1 MQNAMMGFDR
11 TDDYQ
16 PLTYIKGQPLYVT
29 TLVVVLHVAAFIG
42 CCVLLAFRQGGALG
56 SLLFSSS
63 ETVEHLQLWRVAS
76 YAFLHTPSGG
86 IWLAVE
92 LFLLF
97 QFGQEV
103 EKYFGRKVFIGLYVA
118 LLLTPPIILSLAGS
132 AMHQEMELESSG
144 LLHFGIFVAF
154 VTLYPNVQF
163 FFGIL
168 AKWIIFALLGI
179 YTLIAMASRDLP
191 QLLALWSTASVAYFG
206 TRHAGGGGGE
216 FSLMDNLREKF
227 PKRAAPAGLKPRVKP
242 RRIASESGIGTGDVY
257 ESIDPLL
264 DKINQHGLASLTS
277 SERATLERARVSLM
291 RKDRSS

>member
-1 MQNAMMGFDR
+1 MMGFDR

-29 TLVVVLHVAAFIG
+29 TLVVVLHAAAFIG
-42 CCVLLAFRQGGALG
+42 CCVLYAFRQAGWIDA
-56 SLLFSSS
+56 LLFSSS
-63 ETVEHLQLWRVAS
+63 AVVEHLQLWRVVS
-76 YAFLHTPSGG
+76 YAFVHAPSGG

-103 EKYFGRKVFIGLYVA
+103 EKYFGRKIFIGLYVA
-118 LLLTPPIILSLAGS
+118 LLLTPPLILLSLGS
-132 AMHQEMELESSG
+132 ATHQEMQLESSR
-144 LLHFGIFVAF
+144 LLHFGIFAAF

-179 YTLIAMASRDLP
+179 YTLVAMAYRDVPGLV
-191 QLLALWSTASVAYFG
+191 ALWSTASIAYFY
-206 TRHAGGGGGE
+206 TRQAGGGGGE
-216 FSLMDNLREKF
+216 FSLIDNLREKF
-227 PKRAAPAGLKPRVKP
+227 PKRPAPVGVKPRVKP
-242 RRIASESGIGTGDVY
+242 RRIANESGAAGSSDVY

-277 SERATLERARVSLM
+277 GERATLERARVSLL
-291 RKDRSS
+291 RKDRTS

>member
-1 MQNAMMGFDR
+1 MMGFDR

-29 TLVVVLHVAAFIG
+29 TLVVVLHAAAFIG
-42 CCVLLAFRQGGALG
+42 CCLLFALQQGDAIKA
-56 SLLFSSS
+56 LLFSSS
-63 ETVEHLQLWRVAS
+63 EVVGHLQLWRVVS
-76 YAFLHTPSGG
+76 YAFLHTPVGG

-103 EKYFGRKVFIGLYVA
+103 EKYFGRKVFIGLYLA
-118 LLLTPPIILSLAGS
+118 LLLTPPIILSLVGS
-132 AMHQEMELESSG
+132 ALHQEMLLESSR

-179 YTLIAMASRDLP
+179 HTLIAMANRDLS
-191 QLLALWSTASVAYFG
+191 QFLALWSTASVAYLG
-206 TRHAGGGGGE
+206 TRQAGGGGGE
-216 FSLMDNLREKF
+216 FSLIDNLREKF
-227 PKRAAPAGLKPRVKP
+227 PKRSAPTGVKPRVKP
-242 RRIASESGIGTGDVY
+242 RRIANESASGPSDVY

-277 SERATLERARVSLM
+277 GERATLERARVSLL
-291 RKDRSS
+291 RKDRAS